1 MRELK
6 GLCRYWPGET
16 VMQGKEEMTVHAAK
30 VIWDPMAEV
39 RGGARVVY
47 DIMRYGGIIGISNLQ
62 TDVPEEDLH
71 PVRRMRR

>member
-6 GLCRYWPGET
+6 GLCRYWPGEM
-16 VMQGKEEMTVHAAK
+16 VLHGGKEMTVHAAK

-39 RGGARVVY
+39 RGGAWVVY
-47 DIMRYGGIIGISNLQ
+47 DIMRYGGIVGISNLQ

-71 PVRRMRR
+71 PIRMR